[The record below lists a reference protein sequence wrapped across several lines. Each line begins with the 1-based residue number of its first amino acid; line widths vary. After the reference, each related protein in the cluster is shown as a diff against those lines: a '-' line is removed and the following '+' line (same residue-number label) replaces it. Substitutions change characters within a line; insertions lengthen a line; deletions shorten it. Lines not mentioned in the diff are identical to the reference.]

1 MKKVSSY
8 YHKIDE
14 RIESLT
20 DLIFGLALSIGA
32 VLLASNTVTN
42 SSQLLSNLL
51 SYGFGFF
58 ILVFVWFRYT
68 AIISRIKFSTRAIV
82 FLNLLL
88 LFFVSLEP
96 YLFNIMKS
104 TISNLLLNTIS
115 SLFAFDMGTIMLILA
130 ILTFIVIKQKAISKL
145 NHYIQLVI
153 ANVVVAAVFFVST
166 LPLFW
171 NIIIFGLEARFF
183 VWIFSFP
190 LTYLIFRIS
199 SSR

>member
-1 MKKVSSY
+1 MNKQSAY

-14 RIESLT
+14 RLESLT

-32 VLLASNTVTN
+32 ILLATNTITN
-42 SSQLLSNLL
+42 TSQLINNLF

-68 AIISRIKFSTRAIV
+68 AIISRIKFSTRSIV

-88 LFFVSLEP
+88 LFFVTLEP

-104 TISNLLLNTIS
+104 SISYGLLNTVS
-115 SLFAFDMGTIMLILA
+115 SLYAFDMGAIMLILA
-130 ILTFIVIKQKAISKL
+130 ILTYIVIIQKAISKL

-153 ANVVVAAVFFVST
+153 ANIIISIVFFISM
-166 LPLFW
+166 LPFFW
-171 NIIIFGLEARFF
+171 NIVLFGLEARFLI
-183 VWIFSFP
+183 WILCFP
-190 LTYLIFRIS
+190 LTYLMFRIS
-199 SSR
+199 NSR

>member
-1 MKKVSSY
+1 MKKESAY

-32 VLLASNTVTN
+32 VLLASNAITN
-42 SSQLLSNLL
+42 TSQLISNLF

-68 AIISRIKFSTRAIV
+68 AIISRIKFSTRSIV

-88 LFFVSLEP
+88 LFFVTLEP

-104 TISNLLLNTIS
+104 SISMLLLNTVS
-115 SLFAFDMGTIMLILA
+115 SLFAFDMGAIMLILA
-130 ILTFIVIKQKAISKL
+130 VLTFIVIKQKAISRL
-145 NHYIQLVI
+145 NHYIQLVT
-153 ANVVVAAVFFVST
+153 ANVIVAIIFFISM
-166 LPLFW
+166 LPYFW
-171 NIIIFGLEARFF
+171 NTLIFGLEARFF
-183 VWIFSFP
+183 VWIFCFP
-190 LTYLIFRIS
+190 LTYLILRIS
-199 SSR
+199 KSR

>member
-1 MKKVSSY
+1 MTKESAY

-32 VLLASNTVTN
+32 VLLASNAITN
-42 SSQLLSNLL
+42 SSQLFSNLL

-68 AIISRIKFSTRAIV
+68 AIISRIRFSTRSIV

-88 LFFVSLEP
+88 LFFVTLEP

-104 TISNLLLNTIS
+104 SISYALLDTIS
-115 SLFAFDMGTIMLILA
+115 SLFAFDMGAIMLTLA
-130 ILTFIVIKQKAISKL
+130 VLTFIVIKQKAISRL
-145 NHYIQLVI
+145 NHYIQLVL
-153 ANVVVAAVFFVST
+153 ANVVVAIIFFVSM
-166 LPLFW
+166 LPFFW
-171 NIIIFGLEARFF
+171 NIILFGLEARFF

-199 SSR
+199 NSR